1 MALITVEGDGVSL
14 IFEEISAELAEA
26 ITTKRIDEAV
36 FDGLTGATH
45 YDSGLT
51 GNIKIFVDGEPHP
64 LEKIQFDPERHIS
77 AVKLG
82 EPGTCYFVSQTHER
96 GEWFIYEVDAP
107 FDAEKFHPQSVT
119 YTLPDGSEIRII
131 KVFYGDEPSEI
142 DTIAQDD
149 SYYVLMA
156 NGTRREIKFIDE

>member
-1 MALITVEGDGVSL
+1 
-14 IFEEISAELAEA
+14 
-26 ITTKRIDEAV
+26 
-36 FDGLTGATH
+36 
-45 YDSGLT
+45 
-51 GNIKIFVDGEPHP
+51 
-64 LEKIQFDPERHIS
+64 
-77 AVKLG
+77 
-82 EPGTCYFVSQTHER
+82 
-96 GEWFIYEVDAP
+96 
-107 FDAEKFHPQSVT
+107 VT